1 MKLFFHLLLGTALLL
16 ASGCAIVP
24 VERYVHEATERI
36 PSYRWTK
43 QRVLPWKL
51 RPAEGEVLLVP
62 DFTTFSTSYPYQQ
75 TGFLHVFTRGNR
87 SVIVIGADLEVAGT
101 GVKQSV
107 ELNVATT
114 PIPLPRDAG
123 YWGARLLLFS
133 DAKYGGIKNVDF
145 TKISGADHLILTIRW
160 RDGDRIVEQRFPL
173 RRVIRKQDVW
183 IT

>member
-1 MKLFFHLLLGTALLL
+1 MKLFFHLLLGAALL

-24 VERYVHEATERI
+24 VERYVHEPTERI
-36 PSYRWTK
+36 PNYRWSK
-43 QRVLPWKL
+43 QHVLPWKL

-62 DFTTFSTSYPYQQ
+62 DFTTFSTSYPYQ

-87 SVIVIGADLEVAGT
+87 SVIIIGADLEVAGT

-107 ELNVATT
+107 ELNVSTK
-114 PIPLPRDAG
+114 PMPLPRDYG
-123 YWGARLLLFS
+123 YWGTRLPLFS
-133 DAKYGGIKNVDF
+133 NGWAESKNVDF

-160 RDGDRIVEQRFPL
+160 RDGDRIVEQRFLL